1 MKKFKGF
8 ASRAIHIGQEPDE
21 LTGAVA
27 PPIYPTSTYAQEEI
41 GKNKGYEYARVSN
54 PTRDRL
60 EKNLAALE
68 GGSSAHVF
76 ASGMAATHAFCTA
89 FMKSGD
95 HLICG
100 ENVYGGVPRVFT
112 PVVKH
117 QGMHVPLCDTSQATN
132 VH

>member
-27 PPIYPTSTYAQEEI
+27 PPIYPTSTYVQEEI

-60 EKNLAALE
+60 ETNLAALE
-68 GGSSAHVF
+68 GGTASRVF
-76 ASGMAATHAFCTA
+76 ASGMAAINAITTMLKA
-89 FMKSGD
+89 GD
-95 HLICG
+95 HVIAGHNL
-100 ENVYGGVPRVFT
+100 YGGT
-112 PVVKH
+112 
-117 QGMHVPLCDTSQATN
+117 QGPFD
-132 VH
+132 